1 MKTDRRIFLAA
12 AGSLPLVLAAATPP
26 VTITGEVVDTTCY
39 LFHEATGPEH
49 IDCAIRCV
57 KAGTPA
63 AILDDKTRELVF
75 PLTSVS
81 AQSHHGKRPDEALL
95 PYVGKRVR
103 ARGQPVRRGGVN
115 ALVIEKIEEAR

>member
-1 MKTDRRIFLAA
+1 MKTARRIFVAIAGALPLLLAA
-12 AGSLPLVLAAATPP
+12 ETPP

-39 LFHEATGPEH
+39 LLHEARGPEH
-49 IDCAIRCV
+49 LDCALTCV

-75 PLTSVS
+75 PLTPVS
-81 AQSHHGKRPDEALL
+81 AEIHHGKRPDEALL

-103 ARGQPVRRGGVN
+103 ARGPVRRGGVN